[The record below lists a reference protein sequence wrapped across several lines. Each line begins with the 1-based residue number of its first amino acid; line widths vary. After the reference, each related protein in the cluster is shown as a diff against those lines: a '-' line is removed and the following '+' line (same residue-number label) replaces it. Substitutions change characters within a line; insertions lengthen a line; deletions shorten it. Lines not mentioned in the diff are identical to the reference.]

1 MPSLDRFWSP
11 FATSLLRLA
20 ILRMS
25 GSRFPYSEARG
36 AADRFLQET
45 GTGSGLPDEWRN
57 Q

>member
-1 MPSLDRFWSP
+1 MPLLDRFWAP

-45 GTGSGLPDEWRN
+45 GTSSGLPDEWRN